1 MNDEIDDLSLSQLLT
16 NAIQSQLIDV
26 HTSIPAKIVSYDKGK
41 ATVQVLIKRKIG
53 DELILIPPITDVP
66 VLQPR
71 SNGGEAFISMPVI
84 EGDTGMLVF
93 QERSIDKWLVKGGE
107 VDPKD
112 TRKFD
117 LSDAVFIL
125 GLYDHSKPLNYSE
138 KNALE
143 VKNKL
148 ASMILHP
155 DGKIEFKGASEDL
168 VSIVASV
175 IDNLIGAKVVT
186 ALGLSP
192 FAPDT
197 ILKFTENKTQIAT
210 LKK

>member
-1 MNDEIDDLSLSQLLT
+1 MPEELSLTQLLI

-26 HTSIPAKIVSYDKGK
+26 HTSIPAKVVSYADGK
-41 ATVQVLIKRKIG
+41 ATVQVLIKKKVG
-53 DELILIPPITDVP
+53 DDIVAIPPIVDVP

-84 EGDTGMLVF
+84 EGDTGMIVF

-112 TRKFD
+112 ARKFD

-125 GLYDHSKPLNYSE
+125 GLYDHSKPLKYSE

-155 DGKIEFKGASEDL
+155 DGKLEFKGASEDL
-168 VSIVASV
+168 VGIVASV
-175 IDNLIGAKVVT
+175 IDNLISAKVVT

-197 ILKFTENKTQIAT
+197 IINFTKNKAQIDT

>member
-1 MNDEIDDLSLSQLLT
+1 MPENLSFSQLLT
-16 NAIQSQLIDV
+16 NAFQAQLIDV
-26 HTSIPAKIVSYDKGK
+26 HTAIPAKIVSYDEGK
-41 ATVQVLIKRKIG
+41 ATVQILIKKKING
-53 DELILIPPITDVP
+53 ELILLPPITDVP

-84 EGDTGMLVF
+84 KGDTGMLVF

-112 TRKFD
+112 GRKFD

-125 GLYDHSKPLNYSE
+125 GLYDHSKPLKYNE

-168 VSIVASV
+168 ISIVASV
-175 IDNLIGAKVVT
+175 IDNLISAKVVT

-192 FAPDT
+192 LAPDT
-197 ILKFTENKTQIAT
+197 IVKLTENKTQIAT